1 MVSMDEDVDGPA
13 SKKWGRWWGVAN
25 DERSK
30 PEIELCHYW
39 LLRHRHC
46 TAERF
51 FASSPPYHVCKG
63 TRRSNGH
70 GGVCFFIAVMQRRS
84 QFGFAARFY
93 TLIYFS
99 IMCTNNNS
107 VKASSAQKPAA
118 PYLAPASLDWRAGAC
133 LAAWKAAV
141 APLLSFSHVALV
153 SWLLLLS
160 TSQSTRIM
168 ILMVHLPLRA

>member
-1 MVSMDEDVDGPA
+1 MP
-13 SKKWGRWWGVAN
+13 
-25 DERSK
+25 
-30 PEIELCHYW
+30 
-39 LLRHRHC
+39 LLIFDC
-46 TAERF
+46 TAIAPPN
-51 FASSPPYHVCKG
+51 ASLRRHHRTTCVKGPGEVMVTAVCVFSSQSCNVAHK
-63 TRRSNGH
+63 
-70 GGVCFFIAVMQRRS
+70 

-107 VKASSAQKPAA
+107 VKASSAQKTAA
-118 PYLAPASLDWRAGAC
+118 PSLAPASLDWRAGAC

>member
-1 MVSMDEDVDGPA
+1 MVQQAKNEVHVGDGESPMTSA
-13 SKKWGRWWGVAN
+13 QN
-25 DERSK
+25 
-30 PEIELCHYW
+30 
-39 LLRHRHC
+39 LRLNRAIIDFRLHRHC

-70 GGVCFFIAVMQRRS
+70 GGVCFTSLTSNLDLLLAF
-84 QFGFAARFY
+84 
-93 TLIYFS
+93 TLLSTFLS
-99 IMCTNNNS
+99 C
-107 VKASSAQKPAA
+107 A
-118 PYLAPASLDWRAGAC
+118 PTIIVWKLDLPKSPRLLPLLLLRLESRG
-133 LAAWKAAV
+133 LLAWKAAV

-160 TSQSTRIM
+160 TSQSTRVT